1 MPAPRTCCFAVDPKN
16 LAEGWF
22 RRRVLR
28 PLLEQ
33 LRQGA
38 TPEGLAASC
47 AVGVV
52 IGVNPI
58 LGSTTI
64 LCVAAGALGRLNHVA
79 LQLANHVVYPL
90 ELILMPVFVRLG
102 EWLFRLDP
110 VPLNPVTLVQEFSTG
125 PVVFLRKFGGSGLAG
140 VAVWLALGVPAGFLG
155 AQILKSIFR
164 RLAKRK
170 GQEIHDSQE

>member
-1 MPAPRTCCFAVDPKN
+1 MDPKV

-58 LGSTTI
+58 LGSTTV
-64 LCVAAGALGRLNHVA
+64 LCLAAGALGRLNHAA
-79 LQLANHVVYPL
+79 LQLANHLVYPL
-90 ELILMPVFVRLG
+90 ELVLLPVFVRLG
-102 EWLFRLDP
+102 EWVFRLDP
-110 VPLNPVTLVQEFSTG
+110 VPLNPITLVQEFMTG
-125 PVVFLRKFGGSGLAG
+125 PMVFLRKFGGSGLAG
-140 VAVWLALGVPAGFLG
+140 VAVWLVLGVPLGFLG
-155 AQILKSIFR
+155 ARILRAIFQ
-164 RLAKRK
+164 RLANRQGRK
-170 GQEIHDSQE
+170 SHVSNE

>member
-1 MPAPRTCCFAVDPKN
+1 MDPKV

-58 LGSTTI
+58 LGSTTV
-64 LCVAAGALGRLNHVA
+64 LCLAAGALGRLNHVA
-79 LQLANHVVYPL
+79 LQLANHLVYPL
-90 ELILMPVFVRLG
+90 ELILLPGFVRLG
-102 EWLFRLDP
+102 EWVFRLDP
-110 VPLNPVTLVQEFSTG
+110 VPLNPITLVQEFLTG

-140 VAVWLALGVPAGFLG
+140 IAVWLVLGVPAGFLG
-155 AQILKSIFR
+155 ARILKTIFR
-164 RLAKRK
+164 HLAERK
-170 GQEIHDSQE
+170 GRESNGKTE